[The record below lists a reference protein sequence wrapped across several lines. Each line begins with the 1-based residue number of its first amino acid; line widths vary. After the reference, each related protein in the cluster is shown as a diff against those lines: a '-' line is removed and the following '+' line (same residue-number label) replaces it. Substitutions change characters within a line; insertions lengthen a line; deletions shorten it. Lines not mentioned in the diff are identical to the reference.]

1 MPIRAEPDTGHC
13 SVVTGERVADRPAID
28 GVPQPHAAIDVAE
41 ARRWPSG
48 LYATPFTWP
57 VWPVMIFSVLARA
70 ITAA

>member
-1 MPIRAEPDTGHC
+1 MPIRAERHTIQRTG
-13 SVVTGERVADRPAID
+13 VTSQFLTDRLARA
-28 GVPQPHAAIDVAE
+28 GVHSRTLPSTSAE